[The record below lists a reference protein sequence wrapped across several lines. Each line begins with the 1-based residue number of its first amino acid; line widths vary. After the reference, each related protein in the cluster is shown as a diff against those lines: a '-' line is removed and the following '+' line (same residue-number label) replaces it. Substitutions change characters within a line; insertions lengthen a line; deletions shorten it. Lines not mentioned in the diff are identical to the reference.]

1 VKLAYAGAALS
12 VLLVGGWLVYT
23 NIGINKDT
31 LASNENQLPDFAWRK
46 KISLAKDLVKGSETL
61 LNFPLL
67 VQLSDPDLKSIANG
81 GKVIHP
87 KGYDIRFTKADG
99 RSIYPSQIDAYD
111 PKKGEI
117 SAWVL
122 MDTLSASNLQDLYVY
137 YSNATIKA
145 ELPTILWSDSY
156 RGIWHMNDLNAAN
169 SRKLRATV
177 QGTGE
182 ATGKVG
188 AARLFDAARKD
199 AAFYAYAEELDMRS
213 DFSLSAWVYLNET
226 GREQVV
232 LSNQGDRPGGYR
244 LFISKD
250 NKLSADYLNASGKRI
265 SLNEVSGGEKLE
277 KGRWYYL
284 AVSYSLKENMFQT
297 FVDGLSDRSLASI
310 DAPASSSS
318 ALQLGRELFNE
329 NTYFNG
335 LLDEVRI
342 SSQARTAAW
351 MATELYNQTL
361 TKRLFSLGKA
371 EYLQLDNAAVKRN
384 KDGMNDQSAQQL
396 DQQAKANTLHAKKV
410 PDSGEAPSSLTSSA
424 EALQAKMNDIRRVAR
439 DNWK

>member
-1 VKLAYAGAALS
+1 
-12 VLLVGGWLVYT
+12 
-23 NIGINKDT
+23 
-31 LASNENQLPDFAWRK
+31 
-46 KISLAKDLVKGSETL
+46 
-61 LNFPLL
+61 
-67 VQLSDPDLKSIANG
+67 
-81 GKVIHP
+81 
-87 KGYDIRFTKADG
+87 
-99 RSIYPSQIDAYD
+99 
-111 PKKGEI
+111 
-117 SAWVL
+117 
-122 MDTLSASNLQDLYVY
+122 
-137 YSNATIKA
+137 
-145 ELPTILWSDSY
+145 
-156 RGIWHMNDLNAAN
+156 
-169 SRKLRATV
+169 
-177 QGTGE
+177 
-182 ATGKVG
+182 
-188 AARLFDAARKD
+188 
-199 AAFYAYAEELDMRS
+199 
-213 DFSLSAWVYLNET
+213 VYLNET

-265 SLNEVSGGEKLE
+265 SLNVVSGGEKLE

-361 TKRLFSLGKA
+361 SKRLFSLGKA

-439 DNWK
+439 DNGK